1 MRDVDRRVAVKWMS
15 PGLSYRRC
23 CLVMGLLVP
32 LMVSGCRSAARPAT
46 TPSNVKSYSVKG
58 VVESVD
64 AQHNR
69 IDLKA
74 NAIPG
79 LMDAMTMSYPVAD
92 PAAVAEMHPGDLI
105 LATLEVDSDEKMSL
119 TGVDIIGQ
127 AKPDYLPAMQYHVP
141 AAGDEVPGF
150 KLLNQSDKTIDLKQF
165 RGKVLLMTFVYTRCP
180 IADYC
185 VKMSRNFAKLDKTL
199 QSDPKLYAETHLLTV
214 SFDPTYDTPKV
225 LKSYGGAYTGRYAQE
240 TFSHWDFAA
249 PSEKELP
256 KMEQFFDIGVTPVKA
271 DGNSTTLQH
280 SLSTVVIGK
289 DGKVFAFWPSNDWTV
304 DEVLAKVKAAAAA

>member
-1 MRDVDRRVAVKWMS
+1 VKWMS
-15 PGLSYRRC
+15 PGWTNRRC
-23 CLVMGLLVP
+23 GVVLALVMP
-32 LMVSGCRSAARPAT
+32 LMVSGCRSAAKPAT
-46 TPSNVKSYSVKG
+46 TVSNVKSYPVKG

-64 AQHNR
+64 AKRNR

-79 LMDAMTMSYPVAD
+79 YMEAMTMSYPVAD

-105 LATLEVDSDEKMSL
+105 MATLEVDPEENMSL

-141 AAGDEVPGF
+141 AAGDEVPQF

-165 RGKVLLMTFVYTRCP
+165 RGKVLLVTFVYTRCP
-180 IADYC
+180 LADYC
-185 VKMSRNFAKLDKTL
+185 VKMSRNFAKLDKAL
-199 QSDPKLYAETHLLTV
+199 QADPKLYGETHLLTV

-225 LKSYGGAYTGRYAQE
+225 LKSYGGAYTGRYGQE
-240 TFSHWDFAA
+240 TFTHWDFAA

-256 KMEQFFDIGVTPVKA
+256 SMEQFFDVGVTPIKA
-271 DGNSTTLQH
+271 DGNNTTLQH

-304 DEVLAKVKAAAAA
+304 DDVMAKVKAAAAA